1 LIEIGTIWF
10 GSATALALFAVF
22 LIISGAFAQEPVEMA
37 LVRGHFSEG
46 SGVWRADDFGWFY
59 YDLDKGQGGEELK
72 IDVQGRLAEKG
83 HIVYSSSAW
92 PRQFEFEPW
101 GSYQAIAFFGK
112 PYLAGYP
119 ESNFTSEVSSLGK
132 GELREILLDT
142 RDTYTLTPN
151 SSLPLKNGYILA
163 VNEISKGNDVVE
175 FVLLKNGKPV
185 HAAIVSI
192 GGTYVYK
199 IDNLPVIL
207 VHLADAMSDGN
218 SGFAEVDGI
227 FQVSD
232 EPDVKLFEG
241 GRLGNLELTD
251 LSEESIEFRNQ
262 KSLTLIKNGEIP
274 LTDGLALRVI
284 DSNDLVYYPEG
295 GIYDY
300 GVHVVRG
307 PTFNGTQSI
316 PGRYGEYYSPL
327 AARWNFE
334 NYSAFYMDP
343 EKQSGSETLVL
354 HKINGRTVL
363 PPTGPQVLNGTL
375 IAEGFQYTAIM
386 EPRDYNFKPW
396 GHYYAIPFL
405 GELWFAGYDDTQENN
420 KTSLNLLDHEKI
432 SRVLIDSE
440 IVRGN
445 VVAGNYS
452 LQEGYEVRIR
462 DVEKDKIFVQLF
474 KNGILQDSSV
484 VNSNSTYIYKKD
496 LDDVADMPIIK
507 IHINSIFSNGTFGF
521 ATIDGIFQISDQLL
535 LPVEP
540 GLGIGKLQIRST
552 PVPYAIIMANHD
564 TINLNRD
571 STIALAPNMN
581 IRVADNDTLRY
592 YLYTTQYVVPAPKPP
607 LIKNPGTATSSTPV
621 NFTMIVPA
629 AEIRRVT
636 ADILDSNNRTIW
648 AKDLT
653 STGMGSRD
661 LWMYSWNWS
670 ATSLRLSDDGSL
682 VLDAN
687 GGRVP
692 GFLYLNKTSP
702 PAKVDI
708 KFDPSG
714 RIASILGN
722 EFIYYISPGE
732 YSHLNTTMSY
742 DEMLANDTQRH
753 RFIKIEPERSILQ
766 FMDVVNGRVVPSSIN
781 HTLKGTLEALEPH
794 AVVVGTK
801 PGRYELRLRVENAIN
816 AIQAFGEFLNVT
828 RAEMRGVSIGSAMV
842 LAGDAVSVPLEAP
855 AIGDEKRINISYNP
869 AMIKATDIKSECKS
883 TWQIDSK
890 EGKISV
896 LLPEGCGA
904 ANLTF
909 MANQGIKEN
918 ITTGLN
924 ITSASG
930 FKPDTITNGTIT
942 IVPNE
947 KSPKKSDA
955 PSFLISALAV
965 AFLAALVRRRV

>member
-1 LIEIGTIWF
+1 
-10 GSATALALFAVF
+10 
-22 LIISGAFAQEPVEMA
+22 
-37 LVRGHFSEG
+37 
-46 SGVWRADDFGWFY
+46 
-59 YDLDKGQGGEELK
+59 
-72 IDVQGRLAEKG
+72 
-83 HIVYSSSAW
+83 
-92 PRQFEFEPW
+92 
-101 GSYQAIAFFGK
+101 
-112 PYLAGYP
+112 
-119 ESNFTSEVSSLGK
+119 
-132 GELREILLDT
+132 
-142 RDTYTLTPN
+142 
-151 SSLPLKNGYILA
+151 
-163 VNEISKGNDVVE
+163 
-175 FVLLKNGKPV
+175 
-185 HAAIVSI
+185 
-192 GGTYVYK
+192 
-199 IDNLPVIL
+199 
-207 VHLADAMSDGN
+207 
-218 SGFAEVDGI
+218 
-227 FQVSD
+227 
-232 EPDVKLFEG
+232 
-241 GRLGNLELTD
+241 
-251 LSEESIEFRNQ
+251 
-262 KSLTLIKNGEIP
+262 
-274 LTDGLALRVI
+274 
-284 DSNDLVYYPEG
+284 
-295 GIYDY
+295 
-300 GVHVVRG
+300 
-307 PTFNGTQSI
+307 
-316 PGRYGEYYSPL
+316 
-327 AARWNFE
+327 
-334 NYSAFYMDP
+334 
-343 EKQSGSETLVL
+343 
-354 HKINGRTVL
+354 
-363 PPTGPQVLNGTL
+363 
-375 IAEGFQYTAIM
+375 
-386 EPRDYNFKPW
+386 
-396 GHYYAIPFL
+396 
-405 GELWFAGYDDTQENN
+405 
-420 KTSLNLLDHEKI
+420 
-432 SRVLIDSE
+432 
-440 IVRGN
+440 
-445 VVAGNYS
+445 
-452 LQEGYEVRIR
+452 
-462 DVEKDKIFVQLF
+462 
-474 KNGILQDSSV
+474 
-484 VNSNSTYIYKKD
+484 
-496 LDDVADMPIIK
+496 
-507 IHINSIFSNGTFGF
+507 
-521 ATIDGIFQISDQLL
+521 
-535 LPVEP
+535 
-540 GLGIGKLQIRST
+540 
-552 PVPYAIIMANHD
+552 
-564 TINLNRD
+564 
-571 STIALAPNMN
+571 
-581 IRVADNDTLRY
+581 
-592 YLYTTQYVVPAPKPP
+592 
-607 LIKNPGTATSSTPV
+607 
-621 NFTMIVPA
+621 MIVPA

-653 STGMGSRD
+653 SAGMGSRD

-670 ATSLRLSDDGSL
+670 ATSLSLSDDGSL

-702 PAKVDI
+702 PAIVDI

-930 FKPDTITNGTIT
+930 FIPDTTTNGTIT
-942 IVPNE
+942 IAPNE

-965 AFLAALVRRRV
+965 AFLAALVRRRG